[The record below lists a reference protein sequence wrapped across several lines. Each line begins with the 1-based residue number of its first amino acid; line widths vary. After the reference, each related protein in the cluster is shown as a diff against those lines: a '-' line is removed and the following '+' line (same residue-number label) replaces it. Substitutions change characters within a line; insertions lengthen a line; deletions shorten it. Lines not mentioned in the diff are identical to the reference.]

1 MSEGIADNRGM
12 AARLVARAPWVT
24 ALVAAFLLATAAWTA
39 AAARTAPAAQGAAP
53 QAEKPMALVVPDVR
67 HQAYVFAKGA
77 LEQSGF
83 AWRVEGNVQ
92 GYAANLVVGQ
102 SPAAGA
108 RVVAGGKPL
117 VLLVLSRNPAYKQEG
132 KPENASPYA
141 GRPARLVAAAPAAV
155 TAPAAKPV
163 AKPVAKPAATAP
175 AAKPAAKPA
184 VRPAAFAAPGA
195 PREPLTEIPL
205 AQRAKELAA
214 WLERH
219 PSPTAANVNH
229 WLYQHSWI
237 VTGAQFGWWRGA
249 EALKTLVEVD
259 RRAQQLWG
267 VGGKSEQV
275 ARRALA
281 EVQARAQ

>member
-1 MSEGIADNRGM
+1 M
-12 AARLVARAPWVT
+12 AARFVARASWVT
-24 ALVAAFLLATAAWTA
+24 ALAAGLLLATAAWTA

-83 AWRVEGNVQ
+83 AWRVEGRVQ
-92 GYAANLVVGQ
+92 GYAANLVVSQ

-108 RVVAGGKPL
+108 RVVADGKPL
-117 VLLVLSRNPAYKQEG
+117 VVLTLARNPAYKQEG

-141 GRPARLVAAAPAAV
+141 GRPARLVAATAERRAAAAPAAV
-155 TAPAAKPV
+155 TAPA

-184 VRPAAFAAPGA
+184 ARPPAFAAAGA
-195 PREPLTEIPL
+195 SAEPLTEIPL

-219 PSPTAANVNH
+219 PAPTAANVNH

-267 VGGKSEQV
+267 LGGKSEQV

-281 EVQARAQ
+281 EVRAKAR

>member
-1 MSEGIADNRGM
+1 MSEGTADNRGM

-24 ALVAAFLLATAAWTA
+24 VLVAAFVLATAAWTA
-39 AAARTAPAAQGAAP
+39 AAARTAPAAQGAVP
-53 QAEKPMALVVPDVR
+53 QAEQPMALVVPDVR
-67 HQAYVFAKGA
+67 HQPYVFAKGA

-83 AWRVEGNVQ
+83 AWRVEGKVQ

-108 RVVAGGKPL
+108 RVVAHGRPL
-117 VLLVLSRNPAYKQEG
+117 VLLALSLNPAYKQEG

-141 GRPARLVAAAPAAV
+141 GRPARLVAAAPVAV

-163 AKPVAKPAATAP
+163 AKLAATAP

-184 VRPAAFAAPGA
+184 ARPAAFAAPGA

-214 WLERH
+214 WIERH
-219 PSPTAANVNH
+219 PSPTAANVRH

-237 VTGAQFGWWRGA
+237 VMGAQFGWWRGA
-249 EALKTLVEVD
+249 EALKTLVAVD

-267 VGGKSEQV
+267 LGGKSEQV
-275 ARRALA
+275 ARLALA
-281 EVQARAQ
+281 EVEARAT

>member
-1 MSEGIADNRGM
+1 M
-12 AARLVARAPWVT
+12 AARFVARAPWVT
-24 ALVAAFLLATAAWTA
+24 ALAAGLLLATAAWTA
-39 AAARTAPAAQGAAP
+39 AAARTVPAAAQGATP
-53 QAEKPMALVVPDVR
+53 QAEKPMALLVPDVR
-67 HQAYVFAKGA
+67 RQAYVFAKGA

-83 AWRVEGNVQ
+83 AWRVDGKVQ

-102 SPAAGA
+102 RPVAGA
-108 RVVAGGKPL
+108 RVVADGKPL
-117 VLLVLSRNPAYKQEG
+117 VLLVLARNPAYKQEG

-141 GRPARLVAAAPAAV
+141 GRPARLVAAAAERRAA
-155 TAPAAKPV
+155 A
-163 AKPVAKPAATAP
+163 AP

-184 VRPAAFAAPGA
+184 AATPTAKPAAKPAARPAAFAAPGA

-205 AQRAKELAA
+205 AHRAKELAA

-219 PSPTAANVNH
+219 LSPTAANVNH

-267 VGGKSEQV
+267 LGGKSEQV

-281 EVQARAQ
+281 DVRAKAQ

>member
-1 MSEGIADNRGM
+1 MG
-12 AARLVARAPWVT
+12 ARFVARGRW
-24 ALVAAFLLATAAWTA
+24 VAALAAGFLLATAAWTA

-67 HQAYVFAKGA
+67 HQAYVFAKGT

-83 AWRVEGNVQ
+83 AWRVEGKVP
-92 GYAANLVVGQ
+92 GYAANLVAAQ
-102 SPAAGA
+102 SPAAGT
-108 RVVAGGKPL
+108 RVVADGKPL
-117 VLLVLSRNPAYKQEG
+117 VLLVLARNPAYKQEG

-141 GRPARLVAAAPAAV
+141 GRPARLVAAAAERRPAAAPASV

-163 AKPVAKPAATAP
+163 AKPAAKPAAP
-175 AAKPAAKPA
+175 VAKPAAKPTA
-184 VRPAAFAAPGA
+184 RPAAFVAPGA

>member
-1 MSEGIADNRGM
+1 MSVGIADKQGM
-12 AARLVARAPWVT
+12 GARFVARGPWVA
-24 ALVAAFLLATAAWTA
+24 ALAAGFLLATAAWTA

-67 HQAYVFAKGA
+67 HQVYVFAKGA

-83 AWRVEGNVQ
+83 AWRVEGNAQ

-108 RVVAGGKPL
+108 RVVADGKPL
-117 VLLVLSRNPAYKQEG
+117 VLLVLARNPAYKQEG

-141 GRPARLVAAAPAAV
+141 GRPARLVAAAAERRAA
-155 TAPAAKPV
+155 A
-163 AKPVAKPAATAP
+163 AP
-175 AAKPAAKPA
+175 AAKPAA
-184 VRPAAFAAPGA
+184 RPAAFAAPGA

-219 PSPTAANVNH
+219 PAPTTTNVNH

-267 VGGKSEQV
+267 LGGKSEQV

-281 EVQARAQ
+281 DVRAKAQ

>member
-1 MSEGIADNRGM
+1 M
-12 AARLVARAPWVT
+12 AARFVARAPWVT
-24 ALVAAFLLATAAWTA
+24 ALAAGLLLATAAWTA
-39 AAARTAPAAQGAAP
+39 AAARTAPAAAQGATP
-53 QAEKPMALVVPDVR
+53 QAEKPMALLVPDVR
-67 HQAYVFAKGA
+67 RQAYVFAKGA

-83 AWRVEGNVQ
+83 AWRVEGQVQ

-108 RVVAGGKPL
+108 RVVADGKPL
-117 VLLVLSRNPAYKQEG
+117 VLLVLARNPAYQQEG
-132 KPENASPYA
+132 TPENASPYA
-141 GRPARLVAAAPAAV
+141 GRPARLVAATAERRAAAAPAAV
-155 TAPAAKPV
+155 TAPAVKPE
-163 AKPVAKPAATAP
+163 
-175 AAKPAAKPA
+175 AKPAAKPA
-184 VRPAAFAAPGA
+184 ATVPAVKPAAKPAARPAAFAAPGA

-205 AQRAKELAA
+205 PQRAKELGA

-219 PSPTAANVNH
+219 RAPTAATVNH

-249 EALKTLVEVD
+249 EALKTLIEVD

-281 EVQARAQ
+281 EVRAKAQ

>member
-1 MSEGIADNRGM
+1 MSAGIADNRCM
-12 AARLVARAPWVT
+12 AARFVARAPWMT
-24 ALVAAFLLATAAWTA
+24 ALVVGLLLATAAWTA
-39 AAARTAPAAQGAAP
+39 AAARTAPAAPGAAP
-53 QAEKPMALVVPDVR
+53 QAAKPTPLLVPDVR

-83 AWRVEGNVQ
+83 AWRVDGKVQ

-108 RVVAGGKPL
+108 RVVADGRPL
-117 VLLVLSRNPAYKQEG
+117 VRLVLARNPAYKQEG
-132 KPENASPYA
+132 TPENASPYA
-141 GRPARLVAAAPAAV
+141 GRPARLVAATAERRAA
-155 TAPAAKPV
+155 A
-163 AKPVAKPAATAP
+163 AP

-184 VRPAAFAAPGA
+184 AATPTAKPAAKPAARPAAFAAPGA

-205 AQRAKELAA
+205 TQRAKELAA

-219 PSPTAANVNH
+219 PSPTTANVNH

-249 EALKTLVEVD
+249 EALKILAEVD
-259 RRAQQLWG
+259 RRAQTLWG
-267 VGGKSEQV
+267 IGGKSEQA
-275 ARRALA
+275 ARRVLA

>member
-1 MSEGIADNRGM
+1 MSEGIADKRGM

-24 ALVAAFLLATAAWTA
+24 ALVAAFVLATAAWTA
-39 AAARTAPAAQGAAP
+39 AAAP
-53 QAEKPMALVVPDVR
+53 QAEKPMALVVPDVDR
-67 HQAYVFAKGA
+67 QPYVFAKGA

-83 AWRVEGNVQ
+83 AWRVKGKVQ

-108 RVVAGGKPL
+108 RVVADGKPL
-117 VLLVLSRNPAYKQEG
+117 VLLVLARNPAYKQEG
-132 KPENASPYA
+132 TPENASPYA

-155 TAPAAKPV
+155 TAPVAKPA

-175 AAKPAAKPA
+175 AAKPAAKPTA
-184 VRPAAFAAPGA
+184 RPAAFAAPGA

-214 WLERH
+214 WIERH
-219 PSPTAANVNH
+219 PSPTAANVRH

-267 VGGKSEQV
+267 LGGKSEQV

-281 EVQARAQ
+281 EVEARAT